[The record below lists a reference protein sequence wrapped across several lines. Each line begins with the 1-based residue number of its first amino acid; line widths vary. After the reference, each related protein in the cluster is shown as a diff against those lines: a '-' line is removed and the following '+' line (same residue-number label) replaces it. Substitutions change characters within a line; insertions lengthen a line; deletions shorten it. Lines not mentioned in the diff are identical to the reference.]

1 VPKSPLV
8 TKSSR
13 RTEHILSTRRQQQ
26 THPDGDD
33 CARIAKA
40 RQEAEAL
47 FARLERPT
55 SGPSVPNPVTSP
67 DPSARKPRILRALS
81 TPPDRHRQ
89 VPVNSERRTTP
100 EISKS
105 HVARIQAWVK
115 YGMTAAQVAGI
126 YGVGVEAIEG
136 ILNQV

>member
-1 VPKSPLV
+1 
-8 TKSSR
+8 
-13 RTEHILSTRRQQQ
+13 LSTRSQQQ
-26 THPDGDD
+26 THYHGDD
-33 CARIAKA
+33 RARIVRA
-40 RQEAEAL
+40 REEAEAL
-47 FARLERPT
+47 FVKLERPT
-55 SGPSVPNPVTSP
+55 SEPSVPNPVTFP

-81 TPPDRHRQ
+81 TPSDCYEHRQ

-100 EISKS
+100 KIPKS

-126 YGVGVEAIEG
+126 YGVGVDAIEG